1 MVEKWRKNY
10 NKISKNFSNIDFE
23 EILVDI
29 ENKNYSKYDIK
40 SLSWYKN
47 ILRIRIWDYRAII
60 REWVEDD
67 KIILFWKR
75 WDVYKSLKNLN
86 I

>member
-10 NKISKNFSNIDFE
+10 NKISQTFSNIDFE
-23 EILVDI
+23 EILIDI
-29 ENKNYSKYDIK
+29 ENKNYSKYNIK

-47 ILRIRIWDYRAII
+47 IFRIRIWDYRAII
-60 REWVEDD
+60 KEWKEND

>member
-10 NKISKNFSNIDFE
+10 NKISQTFSNIDFE
-23 EILVDI
+23 EILIDI
-29 ENKNYSKYDIK
+29 ENKNYSKYNIK

-47 ILRIRIWDYRAII
+47 IFRIRIWDYRAII
-60 REWVEDD
+60 KEWKENDR
-67 KIILFWKR
+67 IILFWKK

>member
-10 NKISKNFSNIDFE
+10 NKISKTFSNIDFE
-23 EILVDI
+23 SILEDI
-29 ENKNYSKYDIK
+29 ENRNYSKYDIK
-40 SLSWYKN
+40 VLTWYKN
-47 ILRIRIWDYRAII
+47 IFRIRIWDYRAII
-60 REWVEDD
+60 KKWKEND

-75 WDVYKSLKNLN
+75 WDVYKSLRNLN